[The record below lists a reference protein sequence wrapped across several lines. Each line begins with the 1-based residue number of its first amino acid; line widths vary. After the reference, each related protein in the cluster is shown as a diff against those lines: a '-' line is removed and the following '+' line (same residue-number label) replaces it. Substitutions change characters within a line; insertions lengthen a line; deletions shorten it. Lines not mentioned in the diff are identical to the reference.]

1 MKKLSI
7 TALAIV
13 INYKLYRYVAILL
26 ISSTIEIIRQY
37 EQFIVIIFR
46 RARVIQIREHR
57 LYISYVCR
65 TVMPEKMHAGRLFLV
80 RSSNFPGRG
89 FFGDK

>member
-26 ISSTIEIIRQY
+26 ISGINDKIQQY
-37 EQFIVIIFR
+37 EQFIVIISR
-46 RARVIQIREHR
+46 ITRSVQIREHR

-65 TVMPEKMHAGRLFLV
+65 TVLPEKIHPGILFSV
-80 RSSNFPGRG
+80 RPSNFPGRETICR
-89 FFGDK
+89 